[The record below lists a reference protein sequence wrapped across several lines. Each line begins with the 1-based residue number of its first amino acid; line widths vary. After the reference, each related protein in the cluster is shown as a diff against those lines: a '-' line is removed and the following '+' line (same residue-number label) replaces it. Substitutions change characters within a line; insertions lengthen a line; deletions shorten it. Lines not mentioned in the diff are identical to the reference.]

1 MADVGSYRAKVL
13 IDNLGGTV
21 VDASSRI
28 EGDIVWTA
36 GRPTRYDDVAAATCT
51 VTLRN
56 GDGYFT
62 PGNTTSALYATH
74 PALRGKG
81 LTVKITSPAGVETQI
96 FAGYIDTV
104 EVDTMGDPDLCLVT
118 IKASDVMARFGRIT
132 LDDLFIQTARAT
144 SYSLAG
150 GCDVFRMQ
158 AGLLN
163 NDSAGTLTV
172 FENRG
177 KLKAGNASL
186 GTLRVVPTTVPRDAG
201 IVGAL
206 DVEAADSQ
214 LSIQKF
220 TITPV
225 PKTVSG
231 WTGPVLKYVPQ
242 GQMDTIA
249 FHFRCPDDF
258 VVANGTNHERVLVD
272 FLASGVSK
280 MQIRVSL
287 YQGTMAL
294 TAMVGATVYLLS
306 SAGDPTDGAWRHIS
320 VTRNTATQWGLEI
333 NDNGSIGL
341 IPGVGDL
348 RAINQVVFGGQ
359 FNTSDGGQSK
369 VCPASFAGIEAND
382 VSGTYVPRRFVTG
395 SPVATSAVTWLNE
408 LMTYDQQNLS
418 GYPTAAALGTTAY
431 NVVRPATE
439 GRTLLDCVQ
448 ELGRSQNGYVFVDPT
463 GVVTQVRANASIR
476 TTSIGTITLDEDDDS
491 TVPIVWRDG
500 VDQNLTR
507 VYASCPLGTATVIN
521 TAAESAGSFNDLT
534 ITTCNATIAN
544 LTTVAQ
550 AYVTGP
556 VSLAPSQIAVD
567 LLTAQNRTTLWSGFF
582 VNLRPGAKFVVAGM
596 PAAIF
601 GVTSKNLYAE
611 GWTATFSVDQAQFV
625 IDCSEAP

>member
-225 PKTVSG
+225 PAPCTWIS
-231 WTGPVLKYVPQ
+231 WVLPKKLRISSTDMVEMVTTE
-242 GQMDTIA
+242 GMA
-249 FHFRCPDDF
+249 S
-258 VVANGTNHERVLVD
+258 
-272 FLASGVSK
+272 LA
-280 MQIRVSL
+280 
-287 YQGTMAL
+287 
-294 TAMVGATVYLLS
+294 TATTASLS
-306 SAGDPTDGAWRHIS
+306 SAW
-320 VTRNTATQWGLEI
+320 
-333 NDNGSIGL
+333 
-341 IPGVGDL
+341 
-348 RAINQVVFGGQ
+348 
-359 FNTSDGGQSK
+359 
-369 VCPASFAGIEAND
+369 
-382 VSGTYVPRRFVTG
+382 
-395 SPVATSAVTWLNE
+395 AVTLTVLVWG
-408 LMTYDQQNLS
+408 MLS
-418 GYPTAAALGTTAY
+418 
-431 NVVRPATE
+431 
-439 GRTLLDCVQ
+439 
-448 ELGRSQNGYVFVDPT
+448 S
-463 GVVTQVRANASIR
+463 
-476 TTSIGTITLDEDDDS
+476 
-491 TVPIVWRDG
+491 
-500 VDQNLTR
+500 
-507 VYASCPLGTATVIN
+507 
-521 TAAESAGSFNDLT
+521 
-534 ITTCNATIAN
+534 
-544 LTTVAQ
+544 
-550 AYVTGP
+550 
-556 VSLAPSQIAVD
+556 
-567 LLTAQNRTTLWSGFF
+567 
-582 VNLRPGAKFVVAGM
+582 
-596 PAAIF
+596 
-601 GVTSKNLYAE
+601 
-611 GWTATFSVDQAQFV
+611 
-625 IDCSEAP
+625 SEAMLPPR